1 MMCKFGSLLLALSGL
16 VCSSGEDA
24 FKKLVPLDIEV
35 TGTQGAGLKPLKL
48 AEGKKAAVF
57 IFVLHDC
64 PIANA
69 SAPELER
76 IRKDYI
82 NKGVEFYLV
91 HEDPE
96 LTPAGAQKHADEFK
110 LGHVVLSDPDHKL
123 AKACGATSVPEAAV
137 TNREGVVKYLG
148 RINDLYADFGK
159 RRPEPSVHDLR
170 NALDA
175 IIAGTPVPKAAGP
188 CIGCLIPDVSKIE
201 EKKK

>member
-1 MMCKFGSLLLALSGL
+1 MMCKFGSVVLALWCAWVMG
-16 VCSSGEDA
+16 GEDA
-24 FKKLVPLDIEV
+24 FKQKVPLDFQIQ
-35 TGTQGAGLKPLKL
+35 GTQGALLKPLKL

-57 IFVLHDC
+57 VFVLHDC

-69 SAPELER
+69 TAPELER

-82 NKGVEFYLV
+82 NKGVDFYLV

-110 LGHVVLSDPDHKL
+110 LGHTVLSDSDHKL
-123 AKACGATSVPEAAV
+123 AKAIGAKSVPEAAV
-137 TNREGVVKYLG
+137 TDRDGVVKYLG
-148 RINDLYADFGK
+148 RVNDLYADFGK

-175 IIAGTPVPKAAGP
+175 LLSGAPVPKAGGP
-188 CIGCLIPDVSKIE
+188 CIGCLIPEVPKAE